1 MNRPIKIL
9 VVEDNP
15 ADSEMVMINLRAG
28 GFEPQWERVETEE
41 AFLEKLVPGLDLVL
55 SDYCLPRFN
64 GLRALELLKR
74 SSIDV
79 PFILISGTIGEET
92 AVNAMKNG
100 AADYFMKDR
109 LTRLCS
115 AVSHA
120 LDENRLRRDREKLE
134 KVTQRQ
140 LAELRVLFDIMPA
153 MVWFKDTDNRIQMVN
168 RRVADAAGKT
178 VLEMEGK
185 TTAEIYPLESERFD
199 AADKNVMLS
208 GEPELGIVENIRVQ
222 GGKDIWVQTDKVAVK
237 DAAGR
242 TIGIVIMAQDITA
255 RREAERA
262 MSDLLQTT
270 ARRERLLNTAL
281 ASMNDFA
288 QIYDREGKVLYANQS
303 LLSLWGLT
311 MEQVAGKDFFDLGYP
326 SKFAGKLRDQIK
338 EVIAGR
344 KSITDETPFT
354 NPAGSHGF
362 YEYILSPVFAA
373 DGEVEF
379 VVGTTRDVT
388 ERKRTEESLRS
399 GEAKLVAAQRIAHLG
414 SWELSLDDP
423 LDPDS
428 SALTWSDEMYRIAGF
443 EPNGVAVTNE
453 LFFGMVPVEDH
464 VPIRTAVSQA
474 IRDYKT
480 YTIVHRLVRQNGDVR
495 IVKETGEVLRDESTG
510 RPLRIVGIAHDI
522 TERVRLEEQIRQSQK
537 MDAIGTLAGGIAH
550 DFNNILTAI
559 NGYTELAQ
567 IRIVGNPEV
576 KEFLAAVL
584 RAGHRATDLVRQIL
598 TFSREQPLERRPIK
612 LLPIA
617 TETVKL
623 LRATIPSTIEIVLSL
638 AKDAPTV
645 LADATQIHQILM
657 NLGTNASHA
666 MKDVPG
672 RLTVKL
678 ERFVVDQEMASRS
691 PKLQPGVYA
700 RLSVGDTG
708 CGMDQ
713 QTLQRIFEPFFTT
726 KGRTEGT
733 GLGLAVVH
741 GIMDNHDGEI
751 TVDSQPGVG
760 TVFRAYFPAYAGEA
774 STADSESG
782 LAPRGNGESILVVDD
797 EELLAKLEREA
808 LSQMGYTVEY
818 ETKPAEALALV
829 RKDPKR
835 FALVIT
841 DQTMPG
847 MTGLQ
852 LATELQRVRPGMPVI
867 LTTGYSASLTPDRVN
882 AAGICLLLIKP
893 PTLHALATAVRSA
906 LDGGLSAVGRDIL
919 SSSAPAAPC
928 LVET

>member
-1 MNRPIKIL
+1 MSKPIKIL

-15 ADSEMVMINLRAG
+15 ADSEMAIILLRAG
-28 GFEPQWERVETEE
+28 GFEPEWLRVETEE
-41 AFLEKLVPGLDLVL
+41 AFLENLKPGLDLVL
-55 SDYCLPRFN
+55 SDFSMPRFN

-74 SSIDV
+74 SGLEV

-92 AVNAMKNG
+92 AVSAMKNG

-115 AVSHA
+115 SVTHA
-120 LDENRLRRDREKLE
+120 LEESRLRRERLQLEKL
-134 KVTQRQ
+134 TQRR

-153 MVWFKDTDNRIQMVN
+153 MIWFKDRDNRILMVN
-168 RRVADAAGKT
+168 QRVADAAGKS
-178 VLEMEGK
+178 VMEMEGK
-185 TTAEIYPLESERFD
+185 TSAEIYPLEWERFD
-199 AADKNVMLS
+199 AAERTVMES
-208 GEPELGIVENIRVQ
+208 GEPQLGIVENVRVQ
-222 GGKDIWVQTDKVAVK
+222 AGTGIWVQTDRVPVR

-255 RREAERA
+255 RRAAEDA
-262 MSDLLQTT
+262 MSELLLRT

-281 ASMNDFA
+281 SSMSDFA
-288 QIYDREGKVLYANQS
+288 QIYDREGKILYANQA
-303 LLSLWGLT
+303 LLNLWGLT
-311 MEQVAGKDFFDLGYP
+311 MEQVADKDFFDLGYP
-326 SKFAGKLRDQIK
+326 SALAGKLREQIK
-338 EVIAGR
+338 AVIAER
-344 KSITDETPFT
+344 KSITDETSYT
-354 NPAGSHGF
+354 NPAGSLGF

-379 VVGTTRDVT
+379 VVGSTRDIT

-399 GEAKLVAAQRIAHLG
+399 GEAKLGAAQRIAHMG
-414 SWELSLDDP
+414 SWELDLANP

-428 SALTWSDEMYRIAGF
+428 NALRWSDEMYRIAGF
-443 EPNGVAVTNE
+443 EPNGVEVTNE
-453 LFFGMVPVEDH
+453 MFFKMVPQDDH
-464 VPIRTAVSQA
+464 KAIRTAVSQL
-474 IRDYKT
+474 IRDFKS
-480 YTIVHRLVRQNGDVR
+480 YTIVHRLIRPDGEVRV
-495 IVKETGEVLRDESTG
+495 VKETGEVLRDANNG
-510 RPLRIVGIAHDI
+510 RPLRVVGIAHDI
-522 TERVRLEEQIRQSQK
+522 TERMRLEEQIRQSQK

-567 IRIVGNPEV
+567 LRITGNPEV
-576 KEFLAAVL
+576 KEFLSAVL

-645 LADATQIHQILM
+645 LADATQVHQILM

-666 MKDVPG
+666 MKDRPG

-678 ERFVVDQEMASRS
+678 ERFVVNHEMASRS

-726 KGRTEGT
+726 KARTEGT

-760 TVFRAYFPAYAGEA
+760 TVFHAYFPSYAGEA
-774 STADSESG
+774 TAVEAESG
-782 LAPRGNGESILVVDD
+782 APPKGNNEAILVVDD
-797 EELLAKLEREA
+797 EELLAKLEKEA

-818 ETKPAEALALV
+818 VTRPSEALELV
-829 RKDPKR
+829 RSDPQR
-835 FALVIT
+835 FELVIT

-847 MTGLQ
+847 MTGLL
-852 LATELQRVRPGMPVI
+852 LATELQRIRPGMPVI
-867 LTTGYSASLTPDRVN
+867 LTTGYSASLTPERVN

-893 PTLHALATAVRSA
+893 PTLHALATAVRTA
-906 LDGGLSAVGRDIL
+906 LDGRSFTEGPDFLPP
-919 SSSAPAAPC
+919 SAPAAPC
-928 LVET
+928 LVGT

>member
-1 MNRPIKIL
+1 MRTPINIL

-15 ADSEMVMINLRAG
+15 ADTELVMFNLRAG
-28 GFEPQWERVETEE
+28 GFEPEWLRVETEE
-41 AFLEKLVPGLDLVL
+41 AFLQNLKPGLDLVL
-55 SDYCLPRFN
+55 SDFSLPRFN
-64 GLRALELLKR
+64 GLRALELLKG
-74 SSIDV
+74 SGIEI

-92 AVNAMKNG
+92 AVSAMKNG

-109 LTRLCS
+109 LTRLS
-115 AVSHA
+115 SSVAHA
-120 LDENRLRRDREKLE
+120 LEESRLRRDRLQLE
-134 KVTQRQ
+134 QLTQRQ
-140 LAELRVLFDIMPA
+140 FAELRVLFDIMPA
-153 MVWFKDTDNRIQMVN
+153 MVWFKDADNRILMVN

-185 TTAEIYPLESERFD
+185 TSAEIYPLEYGKFD
-199 AADKNVMLS
+199 EADQKVIRS
-208 GEPELGIVENIRVQ
+208 GEAQLGVVENILVQ
-222 GGKDIWVQTDKVAVK
+222 GGGSIWIQTDKVPVR
-237 DAAGR
+237 DAGGR

-255 RREAERA
+255 RKAAEEA
-262 MSDLLQTT
+262 MSELLQRT

-281 ASMNDFA
+281 SSMSDFA

-303 LLSLWGLT
+303 LLNLWGLT
-311 MEQVAGKDFFDLGYP
+311 MEQVAGNDFVDLGYP
-326 SKFAGKLRDQIK
+326 STLARKLHDQIK
-338 EVIAGR
+338 KVISER
-344 KSITDETPFT
+344 KSITDETPYT
-354 NPAGSHGF
+354 SQAGSLGY

-379 VVGTTRDVT
+379 VVGSTRDVT
-388 ERKRTEESLRS
+388 ERRRTEESLRS
-399 GEAKLVAAQRIAHLG
+399 GAAMLAAAQRIAHFG
-414 SWELSLDDP
+414 SWELDLTNI

-428 SALTWSDEMYRIAGF
+428 NPLRWSDEMYRIAGF
-443 EPNGVAVTNE
+443 EPGGVEVNSD
-453 LFFGMVPVEDH
+453 LFFSLVPADEQEL
-464 VPIRTAVSQA
+464 IRTAVSQA
-474 IRDYKT
+474 IRDVKT
-480 YTIVHRLVRQNGDVR
+480 YTIVHRLVRPDGDVR
-495 IVKETGEVLRDESTG
+495 VLKEIGEIMREENSG
-510 RPLRIVGIAHDI
+510 RPLRMVGISHDI

-645 LADATQIHQILM
+645 LADATQVHQILM

-666 MKDVPG
+666 MKDLSG
-672 RLTVKL
+672 RLTIKL
-678 ERFVVDQEMASRS
+678 ERFVVGQELASRF

-726 KGRTEGT
+726 KPRNEGT

-760 TVFRAYFPAYAGEA
+760 TVFHAYFPAYAGEA
-774 STADSESG
+774 TAVDSEKGS
-782 LAPRGNGESILVVDD
+782 APRGNGEVILVVDD
-797 EELLAKLEREA
+797 EELLAQLQKET
-808 LSQMGYTVEY
+808 LSQIGYTVEY
-818 ETKPAEALALV
+818 VTKPAAALALV
-829 RKDPKR
+829 RSDPGR

-852 LATELQRVRPGMPVI
+852 LAGELKRVRPGMPVI
-867 LTTGYSASLTPDRVN
+867 LTTGYSASLTPERVT
-882 AAGICLLLIKP
+882 AAGIGLLLIKP

-906 LDGGLSAVGRDIL
+906 LDGGSSVGARDFL

-928 LVET
+928 LVGR